1 MSRDEP
7 PHNRADR
14 DAPPHL
20 RTGKRDTPGR
30 VSTDRDAAPLSRL
43 GHILGNERF
52 DRAGKSKDQTSPAA
66 SEKTARVPTL
76 SDADNW
82 VSVDDVVD
90 EEQDSR
96 HRRRTQFK
104 ERGSLLSRIADEH
117 EDLKRPR
124 GASDH
129 GLNGKEK
136 EKEKL
141 KTRKAAKTV
150 KSVNVDV
157 YIPSVVTVGAL
168 AKLLNVRFGMLC
180 VSSSV
185 VFPS

>member
-1 MSRDEP
+1 MVSSAEIHRVSAIAHTRVAPTREATP
-7 PHNRADR
+7 APAETPAT
-14 DAPPHL
+14 APPKED
-20 RTGKRDTPGR
+20 GEEKEDGDGEEGGPKI
-30 VSTDRDAAPLSRL
+30 LS
-43 GHILGNERF
+43 
-52 DRAGKSKDQTSPAA
+52 K
-66 SEKTARVPTL
+66 
-76 SDADNW
+76 
-82 VSVDDVVD
+82 
-90 EEQDSR
+90 
-96 HRRRTQFK
+96 
-104 ERGSLLSRIADEH
+104 
-117 EDLKRPR
+117 
-124 GASDH
+124 
-129 GLNGKEK
+129 K